1 MSEAS
6 GDDAG
11 GPDGPDDPDRP
22 PRAAVGGQE
31 MRFEIVATILL
42 AVAALATAWAGYQAS
57 LWDGIQASHYGR
69 ASSFRVQA
77 SEADTDADQER
88 LGDLS
93 VVEGYVDATAAG
105 DQALAEFYRGRA
117 REELV
122 PAFEAWIALDPFTNP
137 DAPRSP
143 LAMDEYVL
151 DEEVEF
157 RDLTA
162 RAEAEFADGE
172 EANDI
177 SDIYTLA
184 TLILAAA
191 LFFTAI
197 SERFSYVPARVALLA
212 MGLLALVGG
221 VVISAGEP
229 VTSG

>member
-6 GDDAG
+6 GDDPG
-11 GPDGPDDPDRP
+11 GPDGPGGPDRP

-42 AVAALATAWAGYQAS
+42 SVAALATAWAGYQAS

-69 ASSFRVQA
+69 ASAYRVQA
-77 SEADTDADQER
+77 AEADTDADQER

-93 VVEGYVDATAAG
+93 VVEGYIDASAAG
-105 DQALAEFYRGRA
+105 DQALAAFYRGRA
-117 REELV
+117 REELA
-122 PAFEAWIALDPFTNP
+122 PAFEAWISLDPFTNP

-143 LAMDEYVL
+143 LSMDEYVL
-151 DEEVEF
+151 DEDVES

-162 RAEAEFADGE
+162 RAEAEFAEGE
-172 EANDI
+172 EANDT

-197 SERFSYVPARVALLA
+197 SERFSYVPARVTLLA

-221 VVISAGEP
+221 VVISVGQP